1 MSNLVPRDLPLPL
14 PAPAWLLEFLLVS
27 SFMLHILFVN
37 LMVGGSLFT
46 VFYQWKGKTDQ
57 RFEELAYL
65 VAKTLTVNKSLA
77 VVLGVGPLLCLNVLY
92 TTFFYSANALT
103 GTAWLMIIPLISGAF
118 LLTYLHKYTWHNNSL
133 SRGSHRLIAIFAAIL
148 FLIIPFIFLANA
160 NLMLFPER
168 WGEVKGFFTAL
179 LLPNVFPRYLHFI
192 AASVTVTGLF
202 LIGYLGRNKDPSS
215 IFKREPNFLFEARRS
230 LYSLCFV
237 ITAAQFIIGPL
248 VLFTL
253 PSHGIS
259 GAMLGFL
266 LIAIAMAMV
275 LLKFLYQES
284 KNPTPQLSKGFLRI
298 VFLFTVIVAFMV
310 SIRHMYREQA
320 LSAHKQIQKEKTQ
333 AFLDESA
340 AAAIQAKSPVAE
352 VSPQEKGK
360 NAFASYCSGCH
371 AEATVKV
378 GPALTEIRGIYKT
391 DTAGIV
397 KWAKAPGKKR
407 PGMAMPSMNHVQEDD
422 LDAIAHWILKAK

>member
-1 MSNLVPRDLPLPL
+1 
-14 PAPAWLLEFLLVS
+14 
-27 SFMLHILFVN
+27 
-37 LMVGGSLFT
+37 MVGGSLFT

-57 RFEELAYL
+57 RFDELANL

-118 LLTYLHKYTWHNNSL
+118 LLTYLHKYTWKKGSL
-133 SRGSHRLIAIFAAIL
+133 SYGSHWLIGVLAAVL

-168 WGEVKGFFTAL
+168 WGEVKGFFSAL
-179 LLPNVFPRYLHFI
+179 LLPNVWPRYLHFI
-192 AASVTVTGLF
+192 AASITVTGLF
-202 LIGYLGRNKDPSS
+202 LIGYLGRSEEPNS
-215 IFKREPNFLFEARRS
+215 IFKREPNFLFEARKS
-230 LYSLCFV
+230 LYSFCIV
-237 ITAAQFIIGPL
+237 ITAAQFLIGPL

-259 GAMLGFL
+259 GVMLGVLFV
-266 LIAIAMAMV
+266 AVVVAMA
-275 LLKFLYQES
+275 LLKLLYDEAKKPS
-284 KNPTPQLSKGFLRI
+284 PQLNKGFPKI
-298 VFLFTVIVAFMV
+298 VFLFTIIVTLMV

-320 LSAHKQIQKEKTQ
+320 LSAHKRIQTEKTQ

-340 AAAIQAKSPVAE
+340 AAAIQAKSPAIAVSAE
-352 VSPQEKGK
+352 ERGK
-360 NAFASYCSGCH
+360 NAFATYCSGCH
-371 AEATVKV
+371 AEAKALV
-378 GPALTEIRGIYKT
+378 GPSLTEIRSIYKT
-391 DTAGIV
+391 DASGIV

-407 PGMAMPSMNHVQEDD
+407 PGMAMPAMNHVHEDD
-422 LDAIAHWILKAK
+422 LNAIAHWILKPK